1 MICFN
6 TFHDIYSFM
15 SAELYELI
23 QAEEYDKISDR
34 QKKYLFKSGFLIEQD
49 DELALLKMNIV
60 RRLV

>member
-34 QKKYLFKSGFLIEQD
+34 QKNICLRVVFDLSRMMN
-49 DELALLKMNIV
+49 LLY
-60 RRLV
+60 

>member
-1 MICFN
+1 MKASKYNIYVKKKHGVICFN

-34 QKKYLFKSGFLIEQD
+34 QKKYLF
-49 DELALLKMNIV
+49 
-60 RRLV
+60 

>member
-1 MICFN
+1 MKASKYNIYVKKKHGVICFN

-34 QKKYLFKSGFLIEQD
+34 QKIF
-49 DELALLKMNIV
+49 V
-60 RRLV
+60 